1 MRDIKN
7 QYLNV
12 ASKIKKIREIKG
24 FSQDYVASKLDIT
37 QNTYSKIERGE
48 AQITIDKLSAIC
60 EVLEIDFNTLFN
72 FDENLIFNNCNQTGN
87 FGNNNTLVLNTLEK
101 IQEVYDKLIQ
111 SKDAE
116 ISTLKN
122 LLENLNKK

>member
-1 MRDIKN
+1 MGDIKN

-12 ASKIKKIREIKG
+12 SSKIKKIREIKG
-24 FSQDYVASKLDIT
+24 FSQDFVATKLEIT

-48 AQITIDKLSAIC
+48 TAITVEKLAAIC

-87 FGNNNTLVLNTLEK
+87 FGNSNTLVLNTFEK
-101 IQEVYDKLIQ
+101 LNEVYDKLIQ
-111 SKDAE
+111 SKETE
-116 ISTLKN
+116 IN
-122 LLENLNKK
+122 LLKELLKKQ